1 MDIIF
6 IGEFAASKFS
16 STLQVRP
23 DEGVLN
29 IVIMQKYLEFISIAA
44 STCMLSA
51 AVLPSAQL
59 GIAIQQPCTC
69 KLPC

>member
-16 STLQVRP
+16 SRLQVRP

-29 IVIMQKYLEFISIAA
+29 IVIQKYLKFISIAA

-51 AVLPSAQL
+51 AVLPSPQL
-59 GIAIQQPCTC
+59 GISIQQPGTC